1 MKPKLLVSACLLG
14 TPCRY
19 DGKSKKNEAVC
30 ALAERFELIPVCPE
44 VLGGLPTPRTPSS
57 HGHTAGALQTISY
70 LSLLTVVLASLATVP
85 MAAFSGLKLF
95 VALST
100 SKSQAPTLQAYSLRA
115 PPIG

>member
-44 VLGGLPTPRTPSS
+44 AVSYTHLTLPTTPN
-57 HGHTAGALQTISY
+57 
-70 LSLLTVVLASLATVP
+70 V
-85 MAAFSGLKLF
+85 
-95 VALST
+95 
-100 SKSQAPTLQAYSLRA
+100 
-115 PPIG
+115 